1 MAPKYQIEVDF
12 DVYRE
17 LMLRRERED
26 ITFNDVFKFMYY
38 SNLRSRGL
46 LSRSLQKA
54 AFSTSVALSER
65 WPRAERWAFGRLG
78 RAVEAARQRQQSR
91 DRALGRGVHRRA

>member
-26 ITFNDVFKFMYY
+26 ITFNDV
-38 SNLRSRGL
+38 LCGL
-46 LSRSLQKA
+46 LLSPVVWRSL
-54 AFSTSVALSER
+54 L
-65 WPRAERWAFGRLG
+65 
-78 RAVEAARQRQQSR
+78 
-91 DRALGRGVHRRA
+91 RG